1 MPQPIPPYLLALAVG
16 DLASRELGPRSRVWA
31 EPSVVEAAAW
41 EFEGVDGM
49 IRAAEKLFGPY
60 EWDRFDILTMPGT
73 SGTQLIEQLHQRHPA
88 LPILILSMHDEP
100 ATVRRALQAGAT
112 GYITKESSPETL
124 HAAVRQV
131 VAGERFIPPSL
142 AETLA
147 FESVR
152 ATSLAHETLSQRER
166 QIFKLIAQGE
176 MLSQIAEQLHLS
188 PKTVT
193 THKTHLMEKLGTGNN
208 AELIRYA
215 IEHKLFD

>member
-1 MPQPIPPYLLALAVG
+1 MTRIIIADDHTLFRIGLKQMLESFDGITVVAEAANAAQTLAVVQG
-16 DLASRELGPRSRVWA
+16 VAADLLIS
-31 EPSVVEAAAW
+31 
-41 EFEGVDGM
+41 D
-49 IRAAEKLFGPY
+49 
-60 EWDRFDILTMPGT
+60 LTMPGT
-73 SGTQLIEQLHQRHPA
+73 IGTQLIEQLHRQHPA

-112 GYITKESSPETL
+112 GYLTKESSPDTL

-131 VAGERFIPPSL
+131 AAGERFIPPAL

-147 FESVR
+147 FETIR
-152 ATSLAHETLSQRER
+152 PTSPPHETLSQRER
-166 QIFKLIAQGE
+166 QIFKLIAQGG

-193 THKTHLMEKLGTGNN
+193 THKTHLMEKLGIANN

>member
-1 MPQPIPPYLLALAVG
+1 MTRIIIADDHTLFRIGLKQMLESFDGV
-16 DLASRELGPRSRVWA
+16 
-31 EPSVVEAAAW
+31 SVVAEAANAAQTLDVVQ
-41 EFEGVDGM
+41 GV
-49 IRAAEKLFGPY
+49 AADLLVS
-60 EWDRFDILTMPGT
+60 DLTMPGT
-73 SGTQLIEQLHQRHPA
+73 GGTQLIEQLHRQHPS

-112 GYITKESSPETL
+112 GYLTKESSPAML
-124 HAAVRQV
+124 QAAVRQV
-131 VAGERFIPPSL
+131 AAGERFIPPAL

-152 ATSLAHETLSQRER
+152 ARGLPHETLSQRER
-166 QIFKLIAQGE
+166 QIFKLIAQGVS
-176 MLSQIAEQLHLS
+176 LNQIAEQLHLS

-193 THKTHLMEKLGTGNN
+193 THKTHLMEKLGIANN

>member
-1 MPQPIPPYLLALAVG
+1 MTRIIIADDHTLFRIGLKQMLDSFDGV
-16 DLASRELGPRSRVWA
+16 
-31 EPSVVEAAAW
+31 SVVAEAANAAQTLDVVQ
-41 EFEGVDGM
+41 GV
-49 IRAAEKLFGPY
+49 AADLLVS
-60 EWDRFDILTMPGT
+60 DLTMPGT
-73 SGTQLIEQLHQRHPA
+73 GGTQLIEQLHRQHPA

-112 GYITKESSPETL
+112 GYLTKESSPAML
-124 HAAVRQV
+124 QAAVRQV
-131 VAGERFIPPSL
+131 AAGERFIPPAL

-152 ATSLAHETLSQRER
+152 ARGLPHETLSQRER
-166 QIFKLIAQGE
+166 QIFKLIAQGVS
-176 MLSQIAEQLHLS
+176 LNQIAEQLHLS

-193 THKTHLMEKLGTGNN
+193 THKTHLMEKLGIANN